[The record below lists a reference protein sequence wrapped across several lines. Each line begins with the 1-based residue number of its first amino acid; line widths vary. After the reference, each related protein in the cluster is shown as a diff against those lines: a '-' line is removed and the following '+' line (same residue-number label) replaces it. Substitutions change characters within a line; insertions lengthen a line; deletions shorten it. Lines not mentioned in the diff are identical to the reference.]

1 LKIGNNPQLNDI
13 SALSSLT
20 SVGGDILIQ
29 GTMLEDFSSL
39 NFSRKTS
46 VGGHLKIT
54 GNSLL
59 KTLSGLEKMKSV
71 EGDLVI
77 DGNKKLTNLD
87 GLPGLS
93 YVNGRY
99 IQIIEN
105 EKLNNNHA
113 WVFIN
118 ALKNSGRFNGNAVVQ
133 NQ

>member
-1 LKIGNNPQLNDI
+1 LKIGNNPQLNNI

-20 SVGGDILIQ
+20 
-29 GTMLEDFSSL
+29 
-39 NFSRKTS
+39 
-46 VGGHLKIT
+46 
-54 GNSLL
+54 
-59 KTLSGLEKMKSV
+59 SV

-87 GLPGLS
+87 GLRGLS
-93 YVNGRY
+93 SVNGKY